1 MPHLRGGQGDL
12 LVRIQVEVPKKLSKD
27 QRAKLEAF
35 SEACGDAGNPVSESF
50 VEKAKKFFN

>member
-35 SEACGDAGNPVSESF
+35 SEACGDAGNPVSEILCRES
-50 VEKAKKFFN
+50 KKVF